1 MKVLLTGSKGM
12 LAHAFLKK
20 IPKEWELL
28 ATDIEELDITNP
40 VLVEK
45 TIQQF
50 RPDLII
56 NCSAYTKVDDCETK
70 KELAFSVNG
79 GGPANLARAAAQ
91 IGAKLVHFSTDYIFD
106 GTKGTPYT
114 EEDQP
119 NPINVY
125 GASKLEG
132 EIHIRK
138 NLNNHLIIRT
148 QWLYGEG
155 GPNFVKTILELAK
168 KRDEI
173 KVVNDQWGCPT
184 WTEDLA
190 DLTLEL
196 IQKRA
201 TGTFHI
207 VGPEISTWYVFAC
220 DIIKKAGLA
229 TKVTPCTTAGFPR
242 PATRPVYSVLSTG
255 KLSKFL
261 GGTLPIH
268 PVGKSSL
275 ALFLSHT
282 FI

>member
-1 MKVLLTGSKGM
+1 M
-12 LAHAFLKK
+12 LAHDFLKK

-28 ATDIEELDITNP
+28 ATDIDELDITNS

-56 NCSAYTKVDDCETK
+56 NCAAYTRVDDCETK
-70 KELAFSVNG
+70 KELAFAVNG
-79 GGPANLARAAAQ
+79 AGPANLARAASK
-91 IGAKLVHFSTDYIFD
+91 IGAKLIHFSTDYIFD

-132 EIHIRK
+132 ENDIRK
-138 NLNNHLIIRT
+138 NLNNYLIIRT

-168 KRDEI
+168 TRDEI

-184 WTEDLA
+184 RTEDLA
-190 DLTLEL
+190 ELTLVL
-196 IQKRA
+196 IRKEA
-201 TGTFHI
+201 NGTFHI
-207 VGPEISTWYVFAC
+207 VGPATSTWYTFAC
-220 DIIKKAGLA
+220 DIIKEAGLT
-229 TKVTPCTTAGFPR
+229 TKVTPCTTAEFPR

-255 KLSKFL
+255 KLRKL
-261 GGTLPIH
+261 LEKPLH
-268 PVGKSSL
+268 
-275 ALFLSHT
+275 
-282 FI
+282 